1 MQRLAFF
8 TLQNTHQDGINL
20 LSRYDEIERILRR
33 HLPPSTVD
41 LFARP
46 DINADATRVE
56 WYTELQ
62 GQPHLL
68 GSSQADQQ
76 QLAQVQPFIQQC
88 LKVIRHLN
96 QDLTAKGQLTP
107 EQCTLLTQFVE
118 GAEHNT
124 IQVYMVNKTPVIT
137 GWGLGERKPELVPVA
152 PAPSK
157 PMRWYWWLL
166 PLLLFLL
173 GVLLWWFFWRTPVV
187 ETVKAQPKPEPPPET
202 QPIKEAPPVELP
214 KVEPPKVEPPK
225 VEAPKVE
232 TPPEKVCRQK
242 IIPAQA
248 PQMVIIFN
256 NASGM
261 RYTIKE
267 GIKKIDDFDRR
278 LEREAVP
285 RKEIDYMY
293 RKPNRSTASKVA
305 VNNILASIDP
315 HIDIGLVELKSC
327 LTKKTKASAAVAH
340 GVFSAQQ
347 RESLKQKI
355 NQMKV
360 RENQVP
366 GTPIYEGLEKALTMV
381 DGIER
386 DALILLITEGNGDCT
401 FRDPCQLIQQEI
413 QRRPKL
419 KVNIVSINSPWNAT
433 DCLASLSGG
442 QIFNSEVKSE
452 LQLTELINQAVKSV
466 QTEEI
471 CE

>member
-137 GWGLGERKPELVPVA
+137 GWGLGERKPEPVPVT

-157 PMRWYWWLL
+157 PTRWYWWLL

-173 GVLLWWFFWRTPVV
+173 GVLLWWFFGGHQW
-187 ETVKAQPKPEPPPET
+187 
-202 QPIKEAPPVELP
+202 
-214 KVEPPKVEPPK
+214 
-225 VEAPKVE
+225 
-232 TPPEKVCRQK
+232 
-242 IIPAQA
+242 
-248 PQMVIIFN
+248 
-256 NASGM
+256 
-261 RYTIKE
+261 
-267 GIKKIDDFDRR
+267 
-278 LEREAVP
+278 
-285 RKEIDYMY
+285 
-293 RKPNRSTASKVA
+293 SK
-305 VNNILASIDP
+305 
-315 HIDIGLVELKSC
+315 
-327 LTKKTKASAAVAH
+327 
-340 GVFSAQQ
+340 
-347 RESLKQKI
+347 R
-355 NQMKV
+355 
-360 RENQVP
+360 
-366 GTPIYEGLEKALTMV
+366 
-381 DGIER
+381 
-386 DALILLITEGNGDCT
+386 
-401 FRDPCQLIQQEI
+401 
-413 QRRPKL
+413 
-419 KVNIVSINSPWNAT
+419 
-433 DCLASLSGG
+433 
-442 QIFNSEVKSE
+442 
-452 LQLTELINQAVKSV
+452 
-466 QTEEI
+466 
-471 CE
+471 